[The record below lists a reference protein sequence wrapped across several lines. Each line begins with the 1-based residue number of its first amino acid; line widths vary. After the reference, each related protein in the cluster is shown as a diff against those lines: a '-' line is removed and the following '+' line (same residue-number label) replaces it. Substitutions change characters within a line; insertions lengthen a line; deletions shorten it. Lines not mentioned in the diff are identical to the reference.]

1 MACNGTATPT
11 PANPL
16 RRLIAWVIDCAL
28 LFIIG
33 PVIGLALWTLSDASA
48 LPQPP
53 ICGLECLDK
62 NIRAAILN
70 PHADVMEISSNVAN
84 IVLNAAAWLR
94 HLSNLALYVV
104 SILSFVLTGLFAGAA
119 LYIIWWAAV
128 LHRGQTPGKMLTRIR
143 AVYRDGSRVEWRV
156 MFIRE
161 GLKTML
167 YLIPFV
173 AIFDGFV
180 ILSDIDES
188 CSLADRF
195 ARTMIVRR

>member
-1 MACNGTATPT
+1 MPCNATPT
-11 PANPL
+11 PTPASPL
-16 RRLIAWVIDCAL
+16 RRLIAWFIDCAL

-33 PVIGLALWTLSDASA
+33 PATGLVLWALSDASA

-53 ICGLECLDK
+53 ICDLDCLDK

-84 IVLNAAAWLR
+84 IVLNTAAWLR
-94 HLSNLALYVV
+94 HLSNLVLYVA
-104 SILSFVLTGLFAGAA
+104 SILTFILTGLFAGAA

-167 YLIPFV
+167 YLIPFGAV
-173 AIFDGFV
+173 FDGFV

-195 ARTMIVRR
+195 TGTMIVER